1 VKLHKAV
8 WRWFSVTP
16 YFLPIYLPFNEEA
29 EHLVAC
35 VADTSN
41 LSLSGKSGAK
51 NKIVIA
57 SFLQAAQA
65 SDGLRFVWLT
75 GKDNKDSHLW
85 SFVPNLGEH
94 TITKVRTA
102 LEASGFIKA
111 VIYAWEFDL
120 SDYFTPEMIEA
131 MGVFSSGLKD
141 SASLF
146 DVHKELLNPDMLTSA
161 TFIEANRP
169 FVLVSKAEQDDEK
182 RDRKKR
188 REQSPK
194 HKLTTIKA
202 TYGPAYS
209 ASVREVKGM
218 NAFWSEHPLSLPSGG
233 NTPAQYFASATRIY
247 HNSTMK
253 NGGRWYGGW
262 TFMSGNERKALQID
276 GEPVI
281 EVDLNASQLTLL
293 SALTSRPMRCGD
305 TWQDA
310 YQVVVDQLS
319 GGSTDKLERDKVK
332 QVIVELIGTGNP
344 NKANPAEDKDSPFHG
359 SGSSIEEFKRIRD
372 LALDMYPALHG
383 LNKKLR
389 SSAELSFHEANIIT
403 ETMLKLKALGVP
415 SYSMHDGLIVKQSD
429 EDVTVTTLRDVYNG
443 YVTTYQKKNKLDVI
457 NIQVALSIEGLNVPK
472 RRLSGCYWT

>member
-1 VKLHKAV
+1 M
-8 WRWFSVTP
+8 TP
-16 YFLPIYLPFNEEA
+16 FFLSIYLPFNEQA
-29 EHLVAC
+29 ERLVSH

-65 SDGLRFVWLT
+65 SDDLRFIWLT
-75 GKDNKDSHLW
+75 GKDNRDSHLW
-85 SFVPNLGEH
+85 SFIPNLGEH
-94 TITKVRTA
+94 TINKARTA

-111 VIYAWEFDL
+111 VTYAEEFGL
-120 SDYFTPEMIEA
+120 SDYFTPEMIDA

-141 SASLF
+141 RASLF
-146 DVHKELLNPDMLTSA
+146 DANKDLLNPDKLTSA

-182 RDRKKR
+182 RDRKKL

-194 HKLTTIKA
+194 HKLSTIKA

-209 ASVREVKGM
+209 ASVREVKAM

-293 SALTSRPMRCGD
+293 SILTSQPMRCGD
-305 TWQDA
+305 TWHDA
-310 YQVVVDQLS
+310 YQVVVEQLS
-319 GGSTDKLERDKVK
+319 EGSAVKLARDKVK

-344 NKANPAEDKDSPFHG
+344 NKANPAEDKNSPFDN
-359 SGSSIEEFKRIRD
+359 SKSSTEEFKRIRD
-372 LALDMYPALHG
+372 IASDMYPALHR

-403 ETMLKLKALGVP
+403 KTMLRLKAIGVP

-429 EDVTVTTLRDVYNG
+429 EDVTVNTIRDVYNG
-443 YVTTYQKKNKLDVI
+443 YVTSYQKEHKLDVL

>member
-1 VKLHKAV
+1 MKLPKAV

-16 YFLPIYLPFNEEA
+16 YFLPIYLPFIKEA
-29 EHLVAC
+29 EHLVSY

-41 LSLSGKSGAK
+41 LSLSGKSGTK

-65 SDGLRFVWLT
+65 SDDLRFVWLT

-85 SFVPNLGEH
+85 SFIPNLGEH

-102 LEASGFIKA
+102 LEASGFIKS
-111 VIYAWEFDL
+111 ITYAEEFSL

-141 SASLF
+141 RASLF
-146 DVHKELLNPDMLTSA
+146 DVNKDLVDPDKLTSA

-182 RDRKKR
+182 LDRKKR
-188 REQSPK
+188 REHSPK

-209 ASVREVKGM
+209 ASVREVKAM
-218 NAFWSEHPLSLPSGG
+218 NAFWSEHPLSLPSEGS
-233 NTPAQYFASATRIY
+233 NLAQYFASATLIY

-253 NGGRWYGGW
+253 NGGRWDGGW

-276 GEPVI
+276 GESVI

-293 SALTSRPMRCGD
+293 SAITSQPMRCGN
-305 TWQDA
+305 TWHDA
-310 YQVVVDQLS
+310 YQVVVEQLS
-319 GGSTDKLERDKVK
+319 EGSAVKLARDKVK

-344 NKANPAEDKDSPFHG
+344 NKANPAEDKDSPFDN
-359 SGSSIEEFKRIRD
+359 SKSSTEEFKRLRD
-372 LALDMYPALHG
+372 IALDIYPALLR

-403 ETMLKLKALGVP
+403 QTMLKLKAIGVP

-429 EDVTVTTLRDVYNG
+429 EDVTVNTIRDVYNG
-443 YVTTYQKKNKLDVI
+443 YVTTYQKKHKLDVL